1 MSLNIPLMDELYC
14 LKEYDISYVS
24 CASIA
29 ESLNSSNHNSLD
41 HDCVGPAQS
50 LNALFDSPNI

>member
-1 MSLNIPLMDELYC
+1 MIYPMFHVLVLLNLLM
-14 LKEYDISYVS
+14 
-24 CASIA
+24 
-29 ESLNSSNHNSLD
+29 SSNHNSLD